1 MRPQRVAIV
10 LPAILTTLAAAQ
22 CAPQPSFNTPGIGG
36 TGITAAYRLL
46 ETDPDGSGPAAPFTI
61 VSGDFDRAGL
71 LNSPNFAA
79 WDGTRWLPTTLPA
92 LPGFYST
99 GKLHQTSDGRLFN
112 LGDRSE
118 YVLELVNG
126 AWINRTAN
134 LIDGPENISNFAASI
149 TIAQGH
155 LYVGGFL
162 RIGDR
167 NCFAA
172 RWTGTDWQPVG
183 QAWAWPTYGGTLV
196 TLNDDLYMFGAV
208 SGGEFTTPLLIARL
222 DEQDQWVDAIP
233 QRSLNDFDIVLS
245 VIPDGDG
252 VLVSGAITISD
263 NGTFSR
269 IRIGRFSPAGLE
281 PILTSTSIL
290 WYIPSVAR
298 VNGELLAVVEQNS
311 PQATDY
317 IARVQNNQL
326 IPISDQRFL
335 NGPRFIGV
343 TNQGVFMRPATNDV
357 PGSLSGVCTLA
368 NNRLAPLVEGFAGTA
383 TDILTWR
390 NQTIMLGRFLN
401 PQGQFL
407 LGPAKRMN
415 GIITPLDARIT
426 ATQPAHAAAVINDQ
440 LAFAADS
447 IYTWDGTTLR
457 DLGSPAPA
465 AHVRQLFAFSNTL
478 LALVSEQPQNL
489 PGSGSLFAYTDEGW
503 LSWNAAQPTERIGRL
518 FLVSGELFTAARAAG
533 VAQQELP
540 ARWTGSAWQPL
551 DPTDVNTRV
560 VGVWN
565 NTLVGL
571 RAIDNRDHTFLW
583 RNNAWQPTGAMLS
596 DTATLA
602 SREWEGEATLEN
614 ELIIAAQQI
623 GGGRTIW
630 GFNGQNWRSITRS
643 QLDVTPSIALGTTSE
658 GLVSGSVFNAAPP
671 RPSLLEP
678 ITTITALEG
687 DTVQLRIA
695 TDPGANV
702 QWTRN
707 WPPLSNGPQPDG
719 SIIEG
724 IDTPVL
730 TIHNAR
736 RSATGTYNVTVW
748 LATPYWPCPQF
759 GLLASTSLTILPRP
773 CDSIDFNNNTIFPES
788 QDLIDFFTVLAGA
801 DCPTCNDID
810 FNNNDVFPEEQ
821 DIIDFLT
828 ALAGGTCP

>member
-22 CAPQPSFNTPGIGG
+22 CPPQPSFNTPGIGDFG
-36 TGITAAYRLL
+36 FYAVNRLL
-46 ETDPDGSGPAAPFTI
+46 ETDPDGPGPAAPFTI

-71 LNSPNFAA
+71 LNSPHFAA

-112 LGDRSE
+112 LGYSSD

-126 AWINRTAN
+126 AWINRSAN

-149 TIAQGH
+149 TIAQGQ
-155 LYVGGFL
+155 LYVGGYL
-162 RIGDR
+162 RIGER
-167 NCFAA
+167 NCHAA
-172 RWTGTDWQPVG
+172 RWTGSQWEPIG
-183 QAWAWPTYGGTLV
+183 QAWGSLSTGGTLY
-196 TLNDDLYMFGAV
+196 TLNDQLYMFGTMR
-208 SGGEFTTPLLIARL
+208 GGEFTTPLLIARL
-222 DEQDQWVDAIP
+222 NDADQWVDAIP
-233 QRSLNDFDIVLS
+233 TRSITTNDLILS

-252 VLVSGAITISD
+252 VLVSGAITTNVNGVIS
-263 NGTFSR
+263 SVR
-269 IRIGRFSPAGLE
+269 VARFSAAGFE
-281 PILTSTSIL
+281 PILSWFNL
-290 WYIPSVAR
+290 NWYIPSVAR
-298 VNGELLAVVEQNS
+298 INGEVLAVVEQNS
-311 PQATDY
+311 PQRTDY
-317 IARVQNNQL
+317 IARIQNNQL
-326 IPISDQRFL
+326 IPISDERFL

-343 TNQGVFMRPATNDV
+343 TNQGVFLRPAANDV

-407 LGPAKRMN
+407 LGPAKRVN
-415 GIITPLDARIT
+415 GVITPLDARIT

-465 AHVRQLFAFSNTL
+465 AHVRQLFAFNNTL

-503 LSWNAAQPTERIGRL
+503 LSWNASQPNERIGRL

-571 RAIDNRDHTFLW
+571 RTIDNRDHTFLW
-583 RNNAWQPTGAMLS
+583 RNNAWQPTGAILS
-596 DTATLA
+596 DTATLT

-614 ELIIAAQQI
+614 ELIIAARQLD
-623 GGGRTIW
+623 GARSIW
-630 GFNGQNWRSITRS
+630 GFSGRGWRSIPRS
-643 QLDVTPSIALGTTSE
+643 RLDVTPSIALGATGE
-658 GLVSGSVFNAAPP
+658 GLVMGSVFNVASPVA
-671 RPSLLEP
+671 SLLEP
-678 ITTITALEG
+678 IATVTGLEG
-687 DTVQLRIA
+687 DTIQLRVA
-695 TDPGANV
+695 TDPTASVRWGPFWA
-702 QWTRN
+702 
-707 WPPLSNGPQPDG
+707 PLIDGPRPDG
-719 SIIEG
+719 SIIQG
-724 IDTPVL
+724 AATPVL

-736 RSATGTYNVTVW
+736 RSSTGTYPVSVSLSTD
-748 LATPYWPCPQF
+748 YWPCPQV
-759 GLLASTSLTILPRP
+759 GILASASLTILPRP
-773 CDSIDFNNNTIFPES
+773 CDSIDFNNNTISPED
-788 QDLIDFFTVLAGA
+788 QDVIDFFTVLSGG

-810 FNNNDVFPEEQ
+810 FNNNDIFPEEQ

>member
-10 LPAILTTLAAAQ
+10 LPTILTTLAAAQ
-22 CAPQPSFNTPGIGG
+22 CAPQPSFNIPGIGG
-36 TGITAAYRLL
+36 TGFNRVLRVV
-46 ETDPDGSGPAAPFTI
+46 ETDLDGPGPAAPLSI
-61 VSGDFDRAGL
+61 LSGGFRRAGL
-71 LNSPNFAA
+71 IEATNIVA
-79 WDGTRWLPTTLPA
+79 WDGVRWLPAPVPILPTSYSESTL
-92 LPGFYST
+92 
-99 GKLHQTSDGRLFN
+99 QRTSDGRIFN
-112 LGDRSE
+112 LGPAPD

-126 AWINRTAN
+126 AWVNRGAN
-134 LIDGPENISNFAASI
+134 LIDGPENTSNFAATI
-149 TIAQGH
+149 TVAQGQ
-155 LYVGGFL
+155 LYVGGYL
-162 RIGDR
+162 RIGER
-167 NCFAA
+167 NCHAA
-172 RWTGTDWQPVG
+172 RWTGSQWQPIG
-183 QAWAWPTYGGTLV
+183 QAWGSLSTGGTLY
-196 TLNDDLYMFGAV
+196 TLNDQLYMFGTMR
-208 SGGEFTTPLLIARL
+208 SGEFTTPLLIARL
-222 DEQDQWVDAIP
+222 NESDQWVDAIP
-233 QRSLNDFDIVLS
+233 DRSMNTNDLILS
-245 VIPDGDG
+245 AIPDGDG
-252 VLVSGAITISD
+252 VLVSGAITTNVNGVIS
-263 NGTFSR
+263 R
-269 IRIGRFSPAGLE
+269 VRVARFSAAGFE
-281 PILTSTSIL
+281 PILSWFNL
-290 WYIPSVAR
+290 NWYIPSVAR
-298 VNGELLAVVEQNS
+298 VNGEILAVVEQLS

-326 IPISDQRFL
+326 IPISNERFL

-407 LGPAKRMN
+407 LGPAKRVN
-415 GIITPLDARIT
+415 GVITPLDSRIT
-426 ATQPAHAAAVINDQ
+426 AAQPAHAAAVVSDL

-465 AHVRQLFAFSNTL
+465 AHVRQLFAFNNTL

-489 PGSGSLFAYTDEGW
+489 PGSGSLFAYSDEGW
-503 LSWNAAQPTERIGRL
+503 LSWNASQPSERIGRL
-518 FLVSGELFTAARAAG
+518 FLVNGELFTAARAAG
-533 VAQQELP
+533 IAQQELP

-560 VGVWN
+560 MGVWN

-583 RNNAWQPTGAMLS
+583 RNNAWQPTGAILS

-623 GGGRTIW
+623 DRGRTIW
-630 GFNGQNWRSITRS
+630 GFNGQSWRSITRS
-643 QLDVTPSIALGTTSE
+643 QLDVTPSIALGATSE

-678 ITTITALEG
+678 ITTITAFEG
-687 DTVQLRIA
+687 ETVQLRIA
-695 TDPGANV
+695 TDPGASV
-702 QWTRN
+702 QWG
-707 WPPLSNGPQPDG
+707 PFGSPLVDGPRPDG
-719 SIIEG
+719 SILEG
-724 IDTPVL
+724 ANSPML

-828 ALAGGTCP
+828 ALAGGSC